1 MSVLETGFLTFK
13 NMQIDRWSELW
24 WRLLI
29 VVKITKQLKHQAALF
44 SYLVPCYLTVLM
56 ECSNTNADGALFF
69 CQVVVQLLDK
79 IESMLNGNQEEPE
92 ICSKALDTT
101 EVLAQVWILQNKVTV
116 FCSVLVF
123 MAAQCSPI
131 IFLDTVFSPLMLLFS
146 RYCKW

>member
-24 WRLLI
+24 LRLLI
-29 VVKITKQLKHQAALF
+29 LVKITKQLKHQAALF
-44 SYLVPCYLTVLM
+44 GYLIPCYLTALM
-56 ECSNTNADGALFF
+56 ECSNTNADGAFFF

-79 IESMLNGNQEEPE
+79 IESMLNENQEEPE
-92 ICSKALDTT
+92 ICSSKALDTT

-116 FCSVLVF
+116 FYLVLVF

-131 IFLDTVFSPLMLLFS
+131 IF
-146 RYCKW
+146 